1 MALIIYDTDGTT
13 EVWNSDTVS
22 GGVIATIKAYAPT
35 GTDTLTFPAFAGRS
49 AQIVNLL
56 TSVTAG
62 KGNQNVTLDFALGY
76 PRVTV
81 SASSASRKFAL
92 VVY

>member
-1 MALIIYDTDGTT
+1 MPLIIYDNSGG

-22 GGVIATIKAYAPT
+22 GGVIATIKSYAST
-35 GTDTLTFPAFAGRS
+35 STDTLTFPAFAGRS

-56 TSVTAG
+56 TYVTAG
-62 KGNQNVTLDFALGY
+62 KGSQNVTLDFALGY

-81 SASSASRKFAL
+81 ATSSAARKFAL